1 MRKSVYGGGSSFSE
15 AESICRGL
23 LRLNVSSQVIES
35 ESSHMVRE
43 SISRDKDFSDV
54 NFSFS
59 LCKIKIQL
67 LCAINS
73 DDEVQ
78 ESMLDDFFAKV
89 QDKMRS
95 EPKNLLGEFLQI
107 KDKFMNQFIHER
119 RETMNASLERVFDKL
134 ASEQSFSNELLRRSL
149 EEITPVCSLAAA

>member
-1 MRKSVYGGGSSFSE
+1 MLTSLSPCVKLKSSCFG
-15 AESICRGL
+15 
-23 LRLNVSSQVIES
+23 
-35 ESSHMVRE
+35 
-43 SISRDKDFSDV
+43 
-54 NFSFS
+54 
-59 LCKIKIQL
+59 
-67 LCAINS
+67 AINS